1 MEVVTVVPDVTA
13 SLVWQART
21 GATDA
26 TDAMAATEL
35 VVPRETRVTLVVRVL
50 LVSPAPVGARETKAT
65 LVLEALAGQRAHR
78 AHAAKRAPTAR
89 TACR

>member
-1 MEVVTVVPDVTA
+1 MTVVPDVTA
-13 SLVWQART
+13 SLVCQART

-35 VVPRETRVTLVVRVL
+35 VVPRETRVTLVVKVL
-50 LVSPAPVGARETKAT
+50 LVLPAPVGARETKAT
-65 LVLEALAGQRAHR
+65 LVLEALAGQRVRR